1 MFMTYL
7 WYVRK
12 ACSGHVGRNGVV
24 KVRAVTVR
32 ERVCVRQ
39 ACDGGIGE
47 VMVMV
52 MAMVMVMVKE
62 HVR

>member
-1 MFMTYL
+1 M
-7 WYVRK
+7 
-12 ACSGHVGRNGVV
+12 
-24 KVRAVTVR
+24 RAVTVR